1 MAIYVYKISDGSLF
15 SYCPNDTDP
24 VADAARLTLNGLAS
38 VSGLP
43 QLSPTTVW
51 NPLTHTTRTV
61 IPVTP
66 PPAPPVSGTIVFN
79 GVSYSISG
87 TTV

>member
-1 MAIYVYKISDGSLF
+1 MAVYIYRIVDGSLF

-24 VADAARLTLNGLAS
+24 VASTARLTANGLAA

-43 QLSPTTVW
+43 QLSDTISW

-61 IPVTP
+61 TATVT
-66 PPAPPVSGTIVFN
+66 PPAPPVTGTIIFN

-87 TTV
+87 TTI